1 MAICGIAVKQ
11 EGRVVDRRTIEGMVS
26 SLAVH
31 ADWPQ
36 EYINNREVS
45 FGATTPQQS
54 SSTWKSEQLIV
65 VCDADINN
73 QNELQTAL
81 KSVVATDS
89 LAEALGRLYLEQ
101 GSGFLSLLRGV
112 FSLAIWDERSNAL
125 LLAVDRFGVN
135 PLCYSNSDSEI
146 VFASHARGVLA
157 SDRVTKEVDPLA
169 IVAYLNY
176 TTVPS
181 PLSAYKGIHKL
192 PPGSFLTWHDGATRI
207 VQYWDMEYTEDMSSS
222 EEALATEL
230 LERMEQAVF
239 QSSYDVSLSELGC
252 FLSGGTDSSSVVGLL
267 TKVKKSAVNTFSI
280 GFTEERFNELE
291 YAHIA
296 TKQFGSVHAESRVG
310 PEDAFRI
317 LPKIVDLYD
326 EPFANSSVIPTYFC
340 QVLAAERGRKVM
352 LAGDGGDELFGGN
365 EHYRTDRVYQLYQR
379 LPKPLR
385 RAIIDPLVSCI
396 PANAPAIGKV
406 RRYVQTSNTPNPDRY
421 SRWMTLQYFPP
432 EDILGASMPFRNG
445 HGDLLA
451 VSRGH
456 YQSARAQTELN
467 RLLYLDVKMVLGDND
482 LPKVVRA
489 SELAGITVRFPLLD
503 HPLAEFSGRIPSDL
517 KLKGSQSRYLFKRAT
532 RNLLP
537 KAILQKKKHGFGLPM
552 GMWLKNDPKIRGLAE
567 EVLRDPR
574 SCQRG
579 FVRKDFIQ
587 HLFHSMDQD
596 NTTFYGDVLYSFL
609 MLELW
614 HRKHMDGRPV

>member
-1 MAICGIAVKQ
+1 MAICGIAVKSHERLVHQ
-11 EGRVVDRRTIEGMVS
+11 HTVKGMVS
-26 SLAVH
+26 SLVLR
-31 ADWPQ
+31 ADWSQDFIDSP
-36 EYINNREVS
+36 EAS
-45 FGATTPQQS
+45 FAAATPQRS
-54 SSTWKSEQLIV
+54 SSVWNSEALIV

-73 QNELQTAL
+73 RNELRAQL
-81 KSVVATDS
+81 KSAVAPNN
-89 LAEALGRLYLEQ
+89 LAGLLGQLYVEQ
-101 GSGFLSLLRGV
+101 GSGFLSLIRGV
-112 FSLAIWDERSNAL
+112 FSIAIWDQRSKTL
-125 LLAVDRFGVN
+125 LLAVDRFGVH
-135 PLCYSNSDSEI
+135 PLCYSACASEI
-146 VFASHARGVLA
+146 IFASHARGILA
-157 SDRVTKEVDPLA
+157 SGRVTKEVNPSA

-176 TTVPS
+176 TAVPA
-181 PLSAYKGIHKL
+181 PFSAYKGIQKL
-192 PPGSFLTWHDGATRI
+192 PPGSFLTWHEGTTRI
-207 VQYWDMEYTEDMSSS
+207 AQYWDMEYTEDSNSS
-222 EEALATEL
+222 EQTLAREL

-239 QSSYDVSLSELGC
+239 QNSYDVSLSELGC

-267 TKVKKSAVNTFSI
+267 TKVKKSAVHTFSI

-296 TKQFGSVHAESRVG
+296 TNQFGSVHAESRVG

-317 LPKIVDLYD
+317 LPRIVDLYD

-385 RAIIDPLVSCI
+385 RGLIDPLVSCI

-432 EDILGASMPFRNG
+432 EKILGPGTPFRNG

-489 SELAGITVRFPLLD
+489 SELAGITVRFPFLD
-503 HPLAEFSGRIPSDL
+503 HPLAEFSGRIPSNL
-517 KLKGSQSRYLFKRAT
+517 KLKGSQSRYLFKKAT
-532 RNLLP
+532 ENLLP
-537 KAILQKKKHGFGLPM
+537 KAILEKKKHGFGLPM

-567 EVLRDPR
+567 DVLRDPR

-587 HLFHSMDQD
+587 HLFQSMDQD

-614 HRKHMDGRPV
+614 YRKHMDGQPA

>member
-1 MAICGIAVKQ
+1 MAICGIAVKSH
-11 EGRVVDRRTIEGMVS
+11 ERPVDQRTIKSMVS

-36 EYINNREVS
+36 EYTDNLEAS
-45 FGATTPQQS
+45 FGATSPQRS
-54 SSTWKSEQLIV
+54 ISIWKSDPLVV

-73 QNELQTAL
+73 RNEILAQV
-81 KSVVATDS
+81 KSGAAPDN
-89 LAEALGRLYLEQ
+89 LAGLLGQLYIEQ
-101 GSGFLSLLRGV
+101 GSSFLSLIRGV
-112 FSLAIWDERSNAL
+112 FSIAIWDQRSKTL

-135 PLCYSNSDSEI
+135 PLCYSAGASEI
-146 VFASHARGVLA
+146 IFASQARGILA
-157 SDRVTKEVDPLA
+157 SGRVTKEVNLSA

-176 TTVPS
+176 TVVPA
-181 PLSAYKGIHKL
+181 PLSVYKGIQKL
-192 PPGSFLTWHDGATRI
+192 PPGSFLTWREGATRI
-207 VQYWDMEYTEDMSSS
+207 AQYWDMEYTEDPKSS
-222 EEALATEL
+222 EKTLASEL

-239 QSSYDVSLSELGC
+239 QNSRDVSLSDLGC

-267 TKVKKSAVNTFSI
+267 TKVKKSPVNTFSI
-280 GFTEERFNELE
+280 GFTEERFNELA

-340 QVLAAERGRKVM
+340 QVLAAEKGRKVM

-385 RAIIDPLVSCI
+385 RGLIDPLASCI
-396 PANAPAIGKV
+396 PANAPAFGKV
-406 RRYVQTSNTPNPDRY
+406 RRYVQTSNKPNPDRY
-421 SRWMTLQYFPP
+421 SRWMTLQYFSP
-432 EDILGASMPFRNG
+432 EKILGPGMPFRNG
-445 HGDLLA
+445 DGDLLA

-456 YQSARAQTELN
+456 YQSARAHTELN

-489 SELAGITVRFPLLD
+489 SELAGITVRFPFLD
-503 HPLAEFSGRIPSDL
+503 HPLAEFSGRIPSNW
-517 KLKGSQSRYLFKRAT
+517 KLKGSQSRYLFKKAT
-532 RNLLP
+532 ENLLP
-537 KAILQKKKHGFGLPM
+537 KAILEKKKHGFGLPM

-567 EVLRDPR
+567 DVLRDPR
-574 SCQRG
+574 TSQRG

-587 HLFHSMDQD
+587 HLFQSMDQD

-614 HRKHMDGRPV
+614 YRKHMTGQSA